1 MHVWHIRRLWYTSLF
16 HIVNHILL
24 SICPTLTPCHL
35 LRHGISWCQV
45 HIGRKWQ
52 FTAGYCR
59 LQISYQP
66 DAPSEF
72 WRGGNHLVK
81 SWNCVMN
88 GPGTPCTV
96 CRDGNDL
103 YQDRDSVAC
112 GPETPHTVLTLHQVI
127 SISSVLDMDFF
138 HTRIEAVE
146 SQ

>member
-1 MHVWHIRRLWYTSLF
+1 M
-16 HIVNHILL
+16 
-24 SICPTLTPCHL
+24 
-35 LRHGISWCQV
+35 
-45 HIGRKWQ
+45 
-52 FTAGYCR
+52 
-59 LQISYQP
+59 
-66 DAPSEF
+66 
-72 WRGGNHLVK
+72 GGNHLVK

-103 YQDRDSVAC
+103 YQGWDSVAC
-112 GPETPHTVLTLHQVI
+112 SPETPHTVLTLHQVI